1 MCEREM
7 NEMAN
12 HKNARKLLRPKIK
25 SEPEKQREHTQSKYQ
40 LRPGLIDNKRIN
52 TIKTKRNTTVG
63 QEYSLCVCVCVFVY
77 FARQIQKM
85 NRFLCVAP
93 SLCVSNASLN
103 CKRP

>member
-25 SEPEKQREHTQSKYQ
+25 SEPEKLREPTQSKYQ

-63 QEYSLCVCVCVFVY
+63 QEYSLCVRVFVY

-93 SLCVSNASLN
+93 VCVSVM
-103 CKRP
+103 RR

>member
-1 MCEREM
+1 M

-25 SEPEKQREHTQSKYQ
+25 SEPEKQRENTQSKYQ

-63 QEYSLCVCVCVFVY
+63 QEYFVY
-77 FARQIQKM
+77 FVRQIQKM